1 MLAVLISTPLTF
13 SVNLNGNMVYGNKE
27 TSLFGGKVAL
37 TRDVYPWEY
46 EASLSGAYGTTKIG
60 DSSEVTANN
69 GRGLLRLDR
78 YVTEKVEVFVFGS
91 SEYDRIMN
99 LENRSEGGAGAKYV
113 FLKTDG
119 AKFSVSAALLGGY
132 ERFLGDTVSRYPVR
146 LSIRPTGRFDM
157 GNLGSLSFVLF
168 YQPNVMEFGTDY
180 RIFGDLTYSVS
191 LTKFIA
197 FNLIF
202 KYNYDGYVASQSGDT
217 ASSLY
222 GIKPYEF
229 NLLLGLS
236 MKVPLER

>member
-1 MLAVLISTPLTF
+1 MLVALISTPMTF
-13 SVNLNGNMVYGNKE
+13 TVNLNGNMVYGNKE
-27 TSLFGGKVAL
+27 TSLLGGKVSL

-46 EASLSGAYGTTKIG
+46 EASLSGTYGTAKVG

-78 YVTEKVEVFVFGS
+78 YITERVEVFVFGS

-113 FLKTDG
+113 FLKSEG
-119 AKFSVSAALLGGY
+119 AKLSVSAALLGGY
-132 ERFLGDTVSRYPVR
+132 ERFLGDTVSRYPIR
-146 LSIRPTGRFDM
+146 LSIRPMGRFDM
-157 GNLGSLSFVLF
+157 GNFGSLSFVLF

-180 RIFGDLTYSVS
+180 RVFGDLTYSVS
-191 LTKFIA
+191 LTKFVA

-202 KYNYDGYVASQSGDT
+202 KYNYDGYVASQSKDT